1 MTHIKFKKIQIP
13 AFFVA
18 LVYLSVCVW
27 FFLGPNIKIGIFSP
41 RGFNLGIDFKGGF
54 VHQLTIYSGIP
65 QDEIR
70 KYSEESGLGDEI
82 QGILIPEDKK
92 LGNETTYLIRATISK
107 EEQEMI
113 DKDPTLTSTKIY
125 SNKIHDLYSKIEEKH
140 GGKYVFTGNEL
151 KKANQLFP
159 NSLMTGEIAIEKNQN
174 QRVVENVVKDSEN
187 VISASYSKS
196 LRLQVVLLILFVLFI
211 LMLYITFRFKLEF
224 GVGAVLCLFHDVI
237 VMLGYISLFNVEV
250 DYTIIAAILFI
261 MGYSL
266 NDTIVIFDRIRENI
280 EKLKEYP
287 LKDIVSIS
295 INQTL
300 IRSIIT
306 SFTTFMAAMALV
318 IWGGPKIAG
327 FSRTIAIGI
336 FFGTYSSI
344 FIAAPIVLLWN
355 MIFKSKKTKELKEM
369 IVEENQIPNK
379 QENLTLNIE
388 RQETINA
395 QSNFSNV
402 NNSKLQLS
410 KKQLKKL
417 YGGKK

>member
-1 MTHIKFKKIQIP
+1 
-13 AFFVA
+13 
-18 LVYLSVCVW
+18 
-27 FFLGPNIKIGIFSP
+27 
-41 RGFNLGIDFKGGF
+41 
-54 VHQLTIYSGIP
+54 
-65 QDEIR
+65 
-70 KYSEESGLGDEI
+70 
-82 QGILIPEDKK
+82 
-92 LGNETTYLIRATISK
+92 
-107 EEQEMI
+107 
-113 DKDPTLTSTKIY
+113 
-125 SNKIHDLYSKIEEKH
+125 
-140 GGKYVFTGNEL
+140 
-151 KKANQLFP
+151 
-159 NSLMTGEIAIEKNQN
+159 MTGEIINERNQN

-187 VISASYSKS
+187 VISASYSQS

-211 LMLYITFRFKLEF
+211 LMLYITFRFKIEF

-237 VMLGYISLFNVEV
+237 VMLGYIALFNVEV

-280 EKLKEYP
+280 EKLKEYH
-287 LKDIVSIS
+287 LRDIVSVS

-355 MIFKSKKTKELKEM
+355 MMFKSKKLKEVKVTNLEETLIENKM
-369 IVEENQIPNK
+369 QNISANNLQNVEEANSQGGNNNPV
-379 QENLTLNIE
+379 T
-388 RQETINA
+388 
-395 QSNFSNV
+395 SD
-402 NNSKLQLS
+402 NSKVQLS